1 MLKNYERVAI
11 SQMRTAALEQTQLV
25 CLLPF
30 WILNQLLVALRI
42 FLVECRLETS
52 IVSEVHFHNKYAV
65 CVFIWIIYLFSLLY
79 FSSAESLRYQAN
91 NCPICRSRKYEMY
104 RAWNWL
110 IFSTFVDRKEC
121 RKSFDSVSAKRTL
134 IAALRA
140 RKWSSSKGDVNS

>member
-1 MLKNYERVAI
+1 MNGLQLLKCV
-11 SQMRTAALEQTQLV
+11 
-25 CLLPF
+25 LLR
-30 WILNQLLVALRI
+30 LNKANWSASYLFGYLINWFYLSKLVALRI

-91 NCPICRSRKYEMY
+91 NCPICRSRKYEMH

-110 IFSTFVDRKEC
+110 IFFNFCWSQRMLAIVWFSQRKANTYS
-121 RKSFDSVSAKRTL
+121 RFKRPEMDL
-134 IAALRA
+134 EQG
-140 RKWSSSKGDVNS
+140 WC